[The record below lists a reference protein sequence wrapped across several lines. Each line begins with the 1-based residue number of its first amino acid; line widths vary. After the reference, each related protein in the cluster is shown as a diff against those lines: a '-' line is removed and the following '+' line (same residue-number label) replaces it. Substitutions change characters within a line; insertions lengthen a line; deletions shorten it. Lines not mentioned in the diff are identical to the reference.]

1 MNIKMLQSEIL
12 QFIHPSHLQKCS
24 FVFLYDL
31 QQHCTGWYLQEW
43 PFLKSFRWNGSRK
56 KQLEGFRRGGGYGQ
70 KISNYT
76 MYLSR
81 IWLRKREGEKGKQLS
96 VGETGTLITEVGPLV
111 STKEP
116 NFLTFPAAQ
125 IAAPIPALFGK
136 ASEIFGAPNL
146 IISMCNKLDGQ
157 QRPLFAPDTT
167 KK

>member
-1 MNIKMLQSEIL
+1 MNIKKLQSEIL

-31 QQHCTGWYLQEW
+31 EQHCTGWYLQKW

-56 KQLEGFRRGGGYGQ
+56 KQLEGFRRGGVWPKDFKLHNVFVQNLIEEAGRGERKAAVCWRNGHAHYW
-70 KISNYT
+70 
-76 MYLSR
+76 SR
-81 IWLRKREGEKGKQLS
+81 PTCFHKRTQLF
-96 VGETGTLITEVGPLV
+96 
-111 STKEP
+111 
-116 NFLTFPAAQ
+116 NFSSCANR
-125 IAAPIPALFGK
+125 IPRPCLFGK

-146 IISMCNKLDGQ
+146 IISMCNKLEGQ